1 MHHQNFLCHTG
12 CEPYQLLSWSN
23 EEACL
28 LAAASQNRLH
38 LFSLHRF
45 FALKAS
51 AYSHA
56 CASLASAARS
66 HAAAHAR
73 HHTLHHSTTVHAT
86 SNTENEALTAHPLAL
101 ATANVADHVPPTHG
115 QSPQSSPCTMPPPS
129 ASGWDLVATLPLQQP
144 LLALSWTLQG
154 GGLLLSDTDRNVT
167 MLRVRLEPGLVRL
180 AGALSLCPPAC
191 CCDHKHKDT
200 GCITPPNGALLFS
213 AAAQGEAFA

>member
-1 MHHQNFLCHTG
+1 MFHTV
-12 CEPYQLLSWSN
+12 CEPYQLLSWGN
-23 EEACL
+23 EETCL

-45 FALKAS
+45 FAHKAS
-51 AYSHA
+51 TYSHA

-66 HAAAHAR
+66 HAAAYAR

-86 SNTENEALTAHPLAL
+86 SNAENEALTAHPLAPTL
-101 ATANVADHVPPTHG
+101 APTTANVADHVPPTHVLPT
-115 QSPQSSPCTMPPPS
+115 QSPQHCPSTMPPPS

-167 MLRVRLEPGLVRL
+167 MLSVRVEPGLVRVL
-180 AGALSLCPPAC
+180 VAHPLC
-191 CCDHKHKDT
+191 T
-200 GCITPPNGALLFS
+200 CILPS
-213 AAAQGEAFA
+213 CMC